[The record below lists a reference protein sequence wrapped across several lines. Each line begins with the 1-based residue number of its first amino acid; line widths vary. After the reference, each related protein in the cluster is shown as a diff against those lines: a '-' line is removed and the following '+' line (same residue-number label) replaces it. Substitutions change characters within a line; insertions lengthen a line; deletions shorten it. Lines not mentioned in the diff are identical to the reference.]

1 MYWSKDSIIGTKTLR
16 KLEATLAAH
25 KYRGHLDIN
34 SIVNGNGIYP
44 LEFTSRFGYPQ
55 VYIQKDGMLE
65 TWGSVLYRIAAG
77 IDFEI
82 SVKKGFQVGAY
93 MVVPPFPFED
103 KKSFNLFSKDSV
115 VVFKKEQKEGIHP
128 IQVKKIN
135 GQWLVT
141 GNNGIV
147 LLVTGTGITMKE
159 AQKTMYNKILNII
172 INNSYYRND
181 IGDRWYEDSDKLLSW
196 GML

>member
-1 MYWSKDSIIGTKTLR
+1 
-16 KLEATLAAH
+16 
-25 KYRGHLDIN
+25 
-34 SIVNGNGIYP
+34 
-44 LEFTSRFGYPQ
+44 
-55 VYIQKDGMLE
+55 
-65 TWGSVLYRIAAG
+65 
-77 IDFEI
+77 
-82 SVKKGFQVGAY
+82 
-93 MVVPPFPFED
+93 
-103 KKSFNLFSKDSV
+103 
-115 VVFKKEQKEGIHP
+115 KEGIHP